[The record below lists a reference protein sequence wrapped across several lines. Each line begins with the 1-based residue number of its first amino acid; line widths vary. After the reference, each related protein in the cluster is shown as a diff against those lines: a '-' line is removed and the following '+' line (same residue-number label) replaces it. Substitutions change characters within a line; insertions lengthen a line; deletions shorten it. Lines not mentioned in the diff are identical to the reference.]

1 MGFARYT
8 FKRELM
14 EAIKNFPEI
23 VKKDFPLLEN
33 SLQSEDRVIYLDHA
47 ATTQK
52 PVQVLKKIDEYYRNF
67 NANVHRGA
75 HQLSA
80 KATEEFENSRSLI
93 SKFLNTSS
101 AKEIIF
107 TRNAT
112 EAINLVARSWGE
124 FSLKE
129 GDEILLSVMEHH
141 SNIVPW
147 QMIAAK
153 HKCKL
158 KFIGIDENGKLDIND
173 YLSKLTAKTKIVS
186 LVHISNTLGC
196 CNPIKKITE
205 LAKQKGSLV
214 LLDAC
219 QSLAHQKIDVQDL
232 GIDFL
237 AGSGH
242 KLCGPTGIGFL
253 WSKEEI
259 LEKIPPFFGGG
270 EMIQDVFEDKSTWAG
285 LPHKFEAGTPAIA
298 EAIGLAEAIKY
309 INKIGLNH
317 IKEYEKTIT
326 KYLFEK
332 LNEIEDINIIGPNPE
347 IDPNRASLATFYI
360 NKIHS
365 NDIAEIL
372 DSKGICIRSGHHC
385 CQPLHRHIGINS
397 TARISMNFTTTK
409 NDIDVFLQKLKETI
423 NFLKLNS

>member
-1 MGFARYT
+1 
-8 FKRELM
+8 M
-14 EAIKNFPEI
+14 ETIKNFPQLD
-23 VKKDFPLLEN
+23 KKDFPLLEN
-33 SLQSEDRVIYLDHA
+33 NLKNENKIIYLDHA

-52 PVQVLKKIDEYYRNF
+52 PIQVLTKIDEYYRNF

-80 KATEEFENSRSLI
+80 KATEEFENARSVI
-93 SKFLNTSS
+93 SKYLNAYSTN
-101 AKEIIF
+101 EIIF

-112 EAINLVARSWGE
+112 EAINLAAKSWGE
-124 FSLKE
+124 FTLKE
-129 GDEILLSVMEHH
+129 NDEILLSIMEHH

-147 QMIAAK
+147 QMVAAK
-153 HKCKL
+153 NGCKL
-158 KFIGIDENGKLDIND
+158 KFVGIDQKGRLDFD
-173 YLSKLTAKTKIVS
+173 DFQAKLTRKTKIVS
-186 LVHISNTLGC
+186 LLHISNTLGC
-196 CNPIKKITE
+196 CNPIKEITK
-205 LAKQKGSLV
+205 LAKQNGSLV

-219 QSLAHQKIDVQDL
+219 QSLAHHKLDVRSL

-253 WSKEEI
+253 WSKKEI

-270 EMIQDVFEDKSTWAG
+270 EMIQDVFEEKSTWAE

-309 INKIGLNH
+309 INNIGLDN
-317 IKEYEKTIT
+317 IKIYENQIT
-326 KYLFEK
+326 QYLFEQLEQIK
-332 LNEIEDINIIGPNPE
+332 DIKIIGPSPK

-360 NKIHS
+360 NGIHS

-385 CQPLHRHIGINS
+385 CQPLHRHLGVNA
-397 TARISMNFTTTK
+397 TARVSMNFTTTED
-409 NDIDVFLQKLKETI
+409 DINTFIEKLKETI
-423 NFLKLNS
+423 SFLKQNS

>member
-1 MGFARYT
+1 
-8 FKRELM
+8 M
-14 EAIKNFPEI
+14 ETIQNLSQI
-23 VKKDFPLLEN
+23 DQKDFPLLEN
-33 SLQSEDRVIYLDHA
+33 NFKSENKIIYLDHA

-52 PVQVLKKIDEYYRNF
+52 PIQVLAKIDEYYRNF

-80 KATEEFENSRSLI
+80 KATEEFENARSLI
-93 SKFLNTSS
+93 CKYVNANST
-101 AKEIIF
+101 KEIIF

-112 EAINLVARSWGE
+112 EAINLAARSWGE
-124 FSLKE
+124 YTLKE
-129 GDEILLSVMEHH
+129 NDEILLSIMEHH

-147 QMIAAK
+147 QMVAAK
-153 HKCKL
+153 NKCKL
-158 KFIGIDENGKLDIND
+158 KFVGIDQYGKLDFND
-173 YLSKLTAKTKIVS
+173 LKSKLTTKTKLVS
-186 LVHISNTLGC
+186 LLHISNTLGC
-196 CNPIKKITE
+196 CNPIKEITQ
-205 LAKQKGSLV
+205 LAKKHGALV

-219 QSLAHQKIDVQDL
+219 QSLAHQKLDVRKL

-253 WSKEEI
+253 WSKKEI

-270 EMIQDVFEDKSTWAG
+270 EMIQDVYEETSTWAD

-309 INKIGLNH
+309 IQNIGLDN
-317 IKEYEKTIT
+317 IQEYEKEIT

-332 LNEIEDINIIGPNPE
+332 LNQIQDLKIIGPSPE
-347 IDPNRASLATFYI
+347 IDPNRASLATFYV
-360 NKIHS
+360 KGIHS

-385 CQPLHRHIGINS
+385 CQPLHRHLGINS
-397 TARISMNFTTTK
+397 TARVSMNFTTNQEEINTFIE
-409 NDIDVFLQKLKETI
+409 NLKETI
-423 NFLKLNS
+423 SFLNINS

>member
-1 MGFARYT
+1 
-8 FKRELM
+8 M
-14 EAIKNFPEI
+14 ESIQKFPKI
-23 VKKDFPLLEN
+23 NKKDFPLLEN
-33 SLQSEDRVIYLDHA
+33 NTTNNNKIIYLDHA

-52 PVQVLKKIDEYYRNF
+52 PKQVLEKIDEYYRNF

-75 HQLSA
+75 HQLST
-80 KATEEFENSRSLI
+80 KATEEFENARSLI
-93 SKFLNTSS
+93 SKYVNANS

-112 EAINLVARSWGE
+112 EAINLAARSWGE
-124 FSLKE
+124 FALNE
-129 GDEILLSVMEHH
+129 NDEILLSIMEHH

-147 QMIAAK
+147 QMVAAK
-153 HKCKL
+153 NKCKL
-158 KFIGIDENGKLDIND
+158 KFIGIDQNGELDIND
-173 YLSKLTAKTKIVS
+173 FKSKLTAKTKLVS

-196 CNPIKKITE
+196 CNPIKEITQ

-219 QSLAHQKIDVQDL
+219 QSLAHQKLDVHDL
-232 GIDFL
+232 DIDFL

-253 WSKEEI
+253 WSRKEI
-259 LEKIPPFFGGG
+259 LEQIPPFFGGG
-270 EMIQDVFEDKSTWAG
+270 EMIQDVFEEKSTWAG

-298 EAIGLAEAIKY
+298 EAIGLAEAINY
-309 INKIGLNH
+309 INSIGLEH
-317 IKEYEKTIT
+317 IHEYENHIT
-326 KYLFEK
+326 KYLFKK
-332 LNEIEDINIIGPNPE
+332 LNQIKDLEIIGPPPE
-347 IDPNRASLATFYI
+347 IDPKRASLATFYI
-360 NKIHS
+360 KRIHS

-397 TARISMNFTTTK
+397 TARVSMNFTTSQE
-409 NDIDVFLQKLKETI
+409 DIITFIEKLKETI
-423 NFLKLNS
+423 SFLKLNS

>member
-1 MGFARYT
+1 
-8 FKRELM
+8 M
-14 EAIKNFPEI
+14 ETIQNFPEI
-23 VKKDFPLLEN
+23 NNKDFPLIDKKDFPLLDN
-33 SLQSEDRVIYLDHA
+33 LNNTNTIIYLDHA

-52 PVQVLKKIDEYYRNF
+52 PIQVLEKINEYYKNF

-80 KATEEFENSRSLI
+80 RATEEFENSRSLI
-93 SKFLNTSS
+93 AKYLNASS
-101 AKEIIF
+101 TKEIIF

-112 EAINLVARSWGE
+112 EAINLAARAWGE
-124 FSLKE
+124 FALKE
-129 GDEILLSVMEHH
+129 DDEILLSIMEHH

-147 QMIAAK
+147 QMVATK
-153 HKCKL
+153 NKCKL
-158 KFIGIDENGKLDIND
+158 KFAGIDQDGRLDIND
-173 YLSKLTAKTKIVS
+173 FKSKLTTKTKLVS
-186 LVHISNTLGC
+186 LLHISNTLGC
-196 CNPIKKITE
+196 CNPIKNISK
-205 LAKQKGSLV
+205 LAKQNGSLV
-214 LLDAC
+214 MLDAC
-219 QSLAHQKIDVQDL
+219 QSLAHQKIDVQEL

-253 WSKEEI
+253 WSKKEI

-270 EMIQDVFEDKSTWAG
+270 EMIQDVFEETSTWAE

-309 INKIGLNH
+309 INNIGLDRIN
-317 IKEYEKTIT
+317 KYEKQIT
-326 KYLFEK
+326 KYLFEQ
-332 LNEIEDINIIGPNPE
+332 LNQIEDVEIIGPSPK
-347 IDPNRASLATFYI
+347 IDPQRASLATFYV
-360 NKIHS
+360 KGIHS

-372 DSKGICIRSGHHC
+372 DSKGVCIRSGHHC

-409 NDIDVFLQKLKETI
+409 DDINTFIKKLKETI
-423 NFLKLNS
+423 SFLRLNS

>member
-1 MGFARYT
+1 
-8 FKRELM
+8 M
-14 EAIKNFPEI
+14 ESIQKFPKI
-23 VKKDFPLLEN
+23 NKKDFPLLEN
-33 SLQSEDRVIYLDHA
+33 NTINNNKIIYLDHA

-52 PVQVLKKIDEYYRNF
+52 PKQVLEKIDKYYRNF

-80 KATEEFENSRSLI
+80 KATEEFENARSLI
-93 SKFLNTSS
+93 SKYVNANS

-112 EAINLVARSWGE
+112 EAINLAARSWGE
-124 FSLKE
+124 FALNE
-129 GDEILLSVMEHH
+129 NDEILLSIMEHH

-147 QMIAAK
+147 QMVAAK
-153 HKCKL
+153 NKCKL
-158 KFIGIDENGKLDIND
+158 KFIGIDQNGELDIND
-173 YLSKLTAKTKIVS
+173 FKSKLTAKTKLVS

-196 CNPIKKITE
+196 CNPIKEITQ

-219 QSLAHQKIDVQDL
+219 QSLAHQKIDVHDL
-232 GIDFL
+232 DIDFL

-253 WSKEEI
+253 WSRKEI
-259 LEKIPPFFGGG
+259 LEQIPPFFGGG
-270 EMIQDVFEDKSTWAG
+270 EMIQDVFEEKSTWAG

-298 EAIGLAEAIKY
+298 EAIGLAEAINY
-309 INKIGLNH
+309 INSIGLEH
-317 IKEYEKTIT
+317 IHEYENHIT
-326 KYLFEK
+326 KYLFK
-332 LNEIEDINIIGPNPE
+332 QLNQIKDLEIIGPPPE
-347 IDPNRASLATFYI
+347 IDPKRASLATFYI
-360 NKIHS
+360 KRIHS

-397 TARISMNFTTTK
+397 TARVSMNFTTSQE
-409 NDIDVFLQKLKETI
+409 DIITFVEKLKETI
-423 NFLKLNS
+423 SFLKLNS

>member
-1 MGFARYT
+1 
-8 FKRELM
+8 M
-14 EAIKNFPEI
+14 ETIQKLSKIN
-23 VKKDFPLLEN
+23 KKDFPLLEN
-33 SLQSEDRVIYLDHA
+33 NFKSENKIIYLDHA

-52 PVQVLKKIDEYYRNF
+52 PIQVLAKLEEYYRNF

-80 KATEEFENSRSLI
+80 KATEEFENARSVI
-93 SKFLNTSS
+93 AQYVNANST
-101 AKEIIF
+101 KEIIF

-124 FSLKE
+124 FTLKE
-129 GDEILLSVMEHH
+129 NDEILLSIMEHH

-147 QMIAAK
+147 QMVAAK
-153 HKCKL
+153 NKCKL
-158 KFIGIDENGKLDIND
+158 KFVGIDQNGRLDID
-173 YLSKLTAKTKIVS
+173 DLKSKLTTNTKLVS
-186 LVHISNTLGC
+186 LLHISNTLGC
-196 CNPIKKITE
+196 CNPIKEITQ

-219 QSLAHQKIDVQDL
+219 QSLAHLKLDIRDL

-253 WSKEEI
+253 WSKKEI

-270 EMIQDVFEDKSTWAG
+270 EMIQDVYEETSTWAD

-309 INKIGLNH
+309 INNIGLNN
-317 IKEYEKTIT
+317 IKEYEKEMT
-326 KYLFEK
+326 KYLFEQLK
-332 LNEIEDINIIGPNPE
+332 KIEDLEIIGPTPKT
-347 IDPNRASLATFYI
+347 DPNRASLATFYI
-360 NKIHS
+360 KGIHS

-385 CQPLHRHIGINS
+385 CQPLHRHIGINA
-397 TARISMNFTTTK
+397 TARVSMNFTT
-409 NDIDVFLQKLKETI
+409 NQDEINIFIENLKETI
-423 NFLKLNS
+423 SFLKINS

>member
-1 MGFARYT
+1 
-8 FKRELM
+8 M
-14 EAIKNFPEI
+14 ESIQKFPKI
-23 VKKDFPLLEN
+23 NKKDFPLLEN
-33 SLQSEDRVIYLDHA
+33 NTTNNNKIIYLDHA

-52 PVQVLKKIDEYYRNF
+52 PKQVLEKIDEYYRNF

-80 KATEEFENSRSLI
+80 KATEEFENARSLI
-93 SKFLNTSS
+93 SKYVNANS

-112 EAINLVARSWGE
+112 EAINLAARSWGE
-124 FSLKE
+124 FALNE
-129 GDEILLSVMEHH
+129 NDEILLSIMEHH

-147 QMIAAK
+147 QMVAAK
-153 HKCKL
+153 NKCKL
-158 KFIGIDENGKLDIND
+158 KFIGIDQNGELDIND
-173 YLSKLTAKTKIVS
+173 FKSKLTAKTKLVS

-196 CNPIKKITE
+196 CNPIKEITQ

-219 QSLAHQKIDVQDL
+219 QSLAHQKLDVHDL
-232 GIDFL
+232 DIDFL

-253 WSKEEI
+253 WSRKEI
-259 LEKIPPFFGGG
+259 LEQIPPFFGGG
-270 EMIQDVFEDKSTWAG
+270 EMIQDVFEEKSTWAG

-298 EAIGLAEAIKY
+298 EAIGLAEAINY
-309 INKIGLNH
+309 INSIGLDH
-317 IKEYEKTIT
+317 IHEYENHIT
-326 KYLFEK
+326 KYLFKK
-332 LNEIEDINIIGPNPE
+332 LNQIKDLEIIGPPPE
-347 IDPNRASLATFYI
+347 IDPKRASLATFYI
-360 NKIHS
+360 KRIHS

-397 TARISMNFTTTK
+397 TARVSMNFTTSQEEIITF
-409 NDIDVFLQKLKETI
+409 IEKLKETI
-423 NFLKLNS
+423 SFLKLNS

>member
-1 MGFARYT
+1 
-8 FKRELM
+8 M
-14 EAIKNFPEI
+14 ETINNFPKI
-23 VKKDFPLLEN
+23 NKKDFPLLKNNFEN
-33 SLQSEDRVIYLDHA
+33 ENKIIYLDHA

-52 PVQVLKKIDEYYRNF
+52 PIQVLTKIDEYYRNF

-80 KATEEFENSRSLI
+80 KATEEFENARSLI
-93 SKFLNTSS
+93 AKYVNANCS
-101 AKEIIF
+101 KEIIF

-112 EAINLVARSWGE
+112 EAINLAARSWGE
-124 FSLKE
+124 FTLKE
-129 GDEILLSVMEHH
+129 NDEILLSIMEHH

-147 QMIAAK
+147 QMVAAK
-153 HKCKL
+153 NKCKL
-158 KFIGIDENGKLDIND
+158 KFIGIDQNGRLDLD
-173 YLSKLTAKTKIVS
+173 DLKSKLTNKTKLVS
-186 LVHISNTLGC
+186 LLHISNTLGC
-196 CNPIKKITE
+196 CNPIKEITK
-205 LAKQKGSLV
+205 LAKQNGSLV

-219 QSLAHQKIDVQDL
+219 QSLAHQKLDVHDL

-253 WSKEEI
+253 WSRKEI
-259 LEKIPPFFGGG
+259 LEIIPPFFGGG
-270 EMIQDVFEDKSTWAG
+270 EMIQNVYEETSTWAE

-309 INKIGLNH
+309 ISNIGLNN
-317 IKEYEKTIT
+317 IKNYEKYIT
-326 KYLFEK
+326 KYLFEQ
-332 LNEIEDINIIGPNPE
+332 LNKIEDLEIIGPSPKV
-347 IDPNRASLATFYI
+347 DPNRASLATFYV
-360 NKIHS
+360 KGLHA

-397 TARISMNFTTTK
+397 TARVSMNFTTTQEEI
-409 NDIDVFLQKLKETI
+409 NTFIENLKETI
-423 NFLKLNS
+423 SFLIMNS

>member
-1 MGFARYT
+1 
-8 FKRELM
+8 M
-14 EAIKNFPEI
+14 EATKDFTEI
-23 VKKDFPLLEN
+23 AKKDFPLLEN
-33 SLQSEDRVIYLDHA
+33 NSKNKIIYLDHA

-52 PVQVLKKIDEYYRNF
+52 PIQVLQKIEEYYRNF

-80 KATEEFENSRSLI
+80 KATEEFEKARSLI
-93 SKFLNTSS
+93 STFINANSTE
-101 AKEIIF
+101 EIIF

-112 EAINLVARSWGE
+112 ESINLAARSWGE
-124 FSLKE
+124 FTLKE
-129 GDEILLSVMEHH
+129 NDEILLSIMEHH

-153 HKCKL
+153 NKCKL
-158 KFIGIDENGKLDIND
+158 KFTRIDKNGRLDID
-173 YLSKLTAKTKIVS
+173 DFKAKLTSKTKLTS

-196 CNPIKKITE
+196 CNPIKEITK

-219 QSLAHQKIDVQDL
+219 QSLAHQKLDVIDL

-253 WSKEEI
+253 WAKKEI

-270 EMIQDVFEDKSTWAG
+270 EMIQDVFEEKSTWAE

-298 EAIGLAEAIKY
+298 EAIGLAEAINY
-309 INKIGLNH
+309 INKIGLNNIH
-317 IKEYEKTIT
+317 EYEKNIT
-326 KYLFEK
+326 KYLFKK
-332 LNEIEDINIIGPNPE
+332 LKKIEDVEIIGPPPE
-347 IDPNRASLATFYI
+347 IDPKRACLATFYV
-360 NKIHS
+360 NNIHS

-397 TARISMNFTTTK
+397 TARVSMNFTTDK
-409 NDIDVFLQKLKETI
+409 NDIDEFIEKLIETI
-423 NFLKLNS
+423 SFLKLNS

>member
-1 MGFARYT
+1 
-8 FKRELM
+8 M
-14 EAIKNFPEI
+14 ESIQKFPKI
-23 VKKDFPLLEN
+23 NKKDFPLLEN
-33 SLQSEDRVIYLDHA
+33 NTTNNNKIIYLDHA

-52 PVQVLKKIDEYYRNF
+52 PKQVLEKIDEYYRNF

-80 KATEEFENSRSLI
+80 KATEEFENARSLI
-93 SKFLNTSS
+93 SKYVNANS

-112 EAINLVARSWGE
+112 EAINLAARSWGE
-124 FSLKE
+124 FALNE
-129 GDEILLSVMEHH
+129 NDEILLSIMEHH

-147 QMIAAK
+147 QMVAAK
-153 HKCKL
+153 NKCKL
-158 KFIGIDENGKLDIND
+158 KFIGIDQNGELDIND
-173 YLSKLTAKTKIVS
+173 FKSKLTAKTKLVS

-196 CNPIKKITE
+196 CNPIKEITQ

-219 QSLAHQKIDVQDL
+219 QSLAHQKLDVHDL
-232 GIDFL
+232 DIDFL

-253 WSKEEI
+253 WSRKEI
-259 LEKIPPFFGGG
+259 LEQIPPFFGGG
-270 EMIQDVFEDKSTWAG
+270 EMIQDVFEEKSTWAG

-298 EAIGLAEAIKY
+298 EAIGLAEAINY
-309 INKIGLNH
+309 INSIGLDH
-317 IKEYEKTIT
+317 IHEYENHIT
-326 KYLFEK
+326 KYLFKK
-332 LNEIEDINIIGPNPE
+332 LNQIKDLEIIGPPPE
-347 IDPNRASLATFYI
+347 IDPKRASLATFYI
-360 NKIHS
+360 KRIHS

-397 TARISMNFTTTK
+397 TARVSMNFTTSQE
-409 NDIDVFLQKLKETI
+409 DIITFIEKLKETI
-423 NFLKLNS
+423 SFLKLNS

>member
-1 MGFARYT
+1 
-8 FKRELM
+8 M
-14 EAIKNFPEI
+14 EATQDFTEI
-23 VKKDFPLLEN
+23 AKKDFPLLEN
-33 SLQSEDRVIYLDHA
+33 NSKNKILYLDHA

-52 PVQVLKKIDEYYRNF
+52 PIQVLQKIEEYYRNF

-80 KATEEFENSRSLI
+80 KATEEFEKARSLI
-93 SKFLNTSS
+93 SAYINANSTE
-101 AKEIIF
+101 EIIF

-112 EAINLVARSWGE
+112 ESINLAARSWGE
-124 FSLKE
+124 FTLKE
-129 GDEILLSVMEHH
+129 NDEILLSIMEHH

-153 HKCKL
+153 NKCKL
-158 KFIGIDENGKLDIND
+158 KFTKIDKNGRLDID
-173 YLSKLTAKTKIVS
+173 DFKAKLSTKTKLTSV
-186 LVHISNTLGC
+186 VHISNTLGC
-196 CNPIKKITE
+196 CNPIKEITK

-219 QSLAHQKIDVQDL
+219 QSLAHQKLDVIDL

-253 WSKEEI
+253 WAKKEI

-270 EMIQDVFEDKSTWAG
+270 EMIQDVFEEKSTWAE

-298 EAIGLAEAIKY
+298 EAIGLAEAINY
-309 INKIGLNH
+309 INKIGLNNIH
-317 IKEYEKTIT
+317 EYEKDIT
-326 KYLFEK
+326 KYLFKK
-332 LNEIEDINIIGPNPE
+332 LKKIENVEIIGPPPE
-347 IDPNRASLATFYI
+347 IDPNRACLATFYV
-360 NKIHS
+360 NNIHS

-397 TARISMNFTTTK
+397 TARVSMNFTTDK
-409 NDIDVFLQKLKETI
+409 NDIDEFIEKLIETI
-423 NFLKLNS
+423 SFLKLHS

>member
-1 MGFARYT
+1 
-8 FKRELM
+8 M
-14 EAIKNFPEI
+14 ETIQKLPKI
-23 VKKDFPLLEN
+23 DKKDFPLLEN
-33 SLQSEDRVIYLDHA
+33 NFKSENKIIYLDHA

-52 PVQVLKKIDEYYRNF
+52 PIQVLAKLDEYYRNF

-80 KATEEFENSRSLI
+80 KATEEFENARSLI
-93 SKFLNTSS
+93 ARFVKANST
-101 AKEIIF
+101 KEIIF

-112 EAINLVARSWGE
+112 EAINLAARSWGE
-124 FSLKE
+124 FTLKE
-129 GDEILLSVMEHH
+129 NDEILLSIMEHH

-147 QMIAAK
+147 QMVAAK
-153 HKCKL
+153 NKCKL
-158 KFIGIDENGKLDIND
+158 KFVGIDKNGRLDID
-173 YLSKLTAKTKIVS
+173 DLKSKLTTKTKIVS
-186 LVHISNTLGC
+186 LLHISNTLGC
-196 CNPIKKITE
+196 CNPIKEITK
-205 LAKQKGSLV
+205 LAKQKGALV

-219 QSLAHQKIDVQDL
+219 QSLAHQKLDVRDL

-253 WSKEEI
+253 WAKEEI

-270 EMIQDVFEDKSTWAG
+270 EMIQDVYEETSTWAE

-309 INKIGLNH
+309 INNIGLDN
-317 IKEYEKTIT
+317 IKDYEKEIT
-326 KYLFEK
+326 KYLFEQ
-332 LNEIEDINIIGPNPE
+332 LNKIEDLEIIGPSPK

-360 NKIHS
+360 KGIHA

-397 TARISMNFTTTK
+397 TARVSMNFTTNQEEINTFIE
-409 NDIDVFLQKLKETI
+409 NLKETI
-423 NFLKLNS
+423 SFLNINS

>member
-1 MGFARYT
+1 
-8 FKRELM
+8 M
-14 EAIKNFPEI
+14 ETIEDLSKTN
-23 VKKDFPLLEN
+23 KKDFPLLEN
-33 SLQSEDRVIYLDHA
+33 NFKNDNKIIYLDHA

-52 PVQVLKKIDEYYRNF
+52 PIQVIAKIEEYYKNF

-80 KATEEFENSRSLI
+80 KATEEFEKARSLI
-93 SKFLNTSS
+93 AKFIKANST
-101 AKEIIF
+101 KEIIF

-112 EAINLVARSWGE
+112 EAINLAARSWGE

-129 GDEILLSVMEHH
+129 NDEILLSIMEHH

-147 QMIAAK
+147 QMVAAK
-153 HKCKL
+153 NKCKL
-158 KFIGIDENGKLDIND
+158 KFVGIDQNGRLNIDDLK
-173 YLSKLTAKTKIVS
+173 SKITSKTKLVS
-186 LVHISNTLGC
+186 LLHVSNTLGC
-196 CNPIKKITE
+196 CNPIKEITK
-205 LAKQKGSLV
+205 LAKQKGALV

-219 QSLAHQKIDVQDL
+219 QSLAHQKVDVRDL

-253 WSKEEI
+253 WSKKEI

-270 EMIQDVFEDKSTWAG
+270 EMIQDVYEESSTWAE

-309 INKIGLNH
+309 INNIGLDC
-317 IKEYEKTIT
+317 IKEYEKNIT
-326 KYLFEK
+326 KYLFEQLSQIK
-332 LNEIEDINIIGPNPE
+332 DLEILGPSPK
-347 IDPNRASLATFYI
+347 IDPNRASLATFFI
-360 NKIHS
+360 KGIHS

-397 TARISMNFTTTK
+397 TARVSMNFTT
-409 NDIDVFLQKLKETI
+409 NQEEINIFIEKLKETI
-423 NFLKLNS
+423 SFLMLNS